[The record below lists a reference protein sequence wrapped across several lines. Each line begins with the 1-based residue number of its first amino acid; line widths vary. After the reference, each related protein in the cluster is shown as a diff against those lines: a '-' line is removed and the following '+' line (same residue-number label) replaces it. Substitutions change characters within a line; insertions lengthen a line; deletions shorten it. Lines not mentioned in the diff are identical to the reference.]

1 MYVTHHRGLFQID
14 IDASST
20 QEPLTYDEPVGQLT
34 IVDDARWSADITSNS
49 WSALAVWI
57 VMLVVLQAV
66 SWPFVR
72 RIFRR
77 FPDKGW
83 AFGRLVT
90 MLTAGYAVWVLASV
104 EVIVFRVVWCFAAL
118 LGVAV
123 LSLVL
128 QRALRGSAES
138 VPTQRWRP
146 DRFVVG
152 AEAVFWGVF
161 ALFLLFRLINP
172 DSYHPVWGGEK
183 PMEFAHINA
192 LLRSPHFPPVDP
204 WYADGFLNYYYYG
217 AYLIAFMLKLT
228 GIPTE
233 IGFNLAQPTFM
244 ALLAT
249 GAFSVASAI
258 GSRIAHSRTLGL
270 LTGLVGVVLV
280 SFAGNLLVAA
290 RLVLALANDAPP
302 FSSFVYWFWIPTRLI
317 PFTEGQFTITEFPY
331 FTGVYADLHAHV
343 VALPMTVLVIGLG
356 FALTLEWRSVSSL
369 ASRPAWRRTR
379 TTRVLL
385 HLALLALALG
395 SLFPTNAWDVPT
407 YAALTAVAVFMA
419 TRGVESIAKRIALST
434 GLVAGIG
441 LAAYLLVLPF
451 TAHYVA
457 LFGELDTV
465 REKTPLLSIQAHLGV
480 FLLIIF
486 YGLAARLHRRSRQES
501 ALLDPVILTPLL
513 GTLLILRYVG
523 VERSQRF
530 RDMAD
535 ALFVVFIV
543 GVLLYACFRV
553 VRTVR
558 TVQTSPRAGRH
569 PAVPMLH
576 VLIAVIGVTAAIA
589 LATGRPVLALY
600 LGLAGVASLV
610 WLIVSDEG
618 LKFTAAMIAA
628 AMFVGAGLE
637 LVYLV
642 DDLSGGP
649 HYRMNTVF
657 KFYNGIWILL
667 GLASAGLVGHMLAI
681 GGVTSPVPQSATNT
695 DDRIARRASPATPA
709 PVHSAAHRAPEA
721 LGIVPQPAGSGR
733 KTRQPTIWAR
743 IGLVATAIAV
753 AAALAFPVFSTGVRL
768 DQRFTPD
775 RPHWTLNAFDW
786 MNYGTIPTRPGG
798 SGIVPLRFDEDRA
811 VIDWFNDQVPGT
823 PVIAEAS
830 ISQYLCGGS
839 RISIGTG
846 LPVVLGWHRHEQ
858 QQRFPTFLDQR
869 RSDLRTL
876 YTSGD
881 TDRKRSIIAR
891 YGIAYIVV
899 GDLERNYL
907 TNDCTATDA
916 SSGIAALSDM
926 VGEDLEIAF
935 QVGETIV
942 YRVTTNG

>member
-1 MYVTHHRGLFQID
+1 MHVTPHRGLFQIETD
-14 IDASST
+14 VTST

-34 IVDDARWSADITSNS
+34 VVDDARWSADITSNS

-57 VMLVVLQAV
+57 VMLIVLQAV
-66 SWPFVR
+66 SWPIVR

-77 FPDKGW
+77 FPDQGW
-83 AFGRLVT
+83 AFCRLVT
-90 MLTAGYAVWVLASV
+90 MLIAGYAVWMLASV
-104 EVIVFRVVWCFAAL
+104 EVIAFRVVWCFAAL
-118 LGVAV
+118 LGVAA
-123 LSLVL
+123 LSFVL
-128 QRALRGSAES
+128 QRAWRGSAES
-138 VPTQRWRP
+138 LTSQRWRP
-146 DRFVVG
+146 DRFIVG

-161 ALFLLFRLINP
+161 TIFLIFRLINP

-204 WYADGFLNYYYYG
+204 WYANGFLNYYYYG

-249 GAFSVASAI
+249 GAFSVAAAI
-258 GSRIAHSRTLGL
+258 GSRIVRNRTLAL
-270 LTGLVGVVLV
+270 LTGLTGVVLV

-302 FSSFVYWFWIPTRLI
+302 LSSFVYWFWIPTRLI
-317 PFTEGQFTITEFPY
+317 PFTEGQYTITEFPY

-356 FALTLEWRSVSSL
+356 LALALEWQSVSSL
-369 ASRPAWRRTR
+369 ARRSAWRRTGV
-379 TTRVLL
+379 TRVLV
-385 HLALLALALG
+385 HLGLLALALG

-407 YAALTAVAVFMA
+407 YAALSAVAVFMA
-419 TRGVESIAKRIALST
+419 TRGVRPFALRLAMSA

-451 TAHYVA
+451 TRHYVA

-480 FLLIIF
+480 FLLIVF
-486 YGLAARLHRRSRQES
+486 YGLAARMNRWSRQES
-501 ALLDPVILTPLL
+501 AMLDPMILTPLL

-530 RDMAD
+530 RDSAD
-535 ALFVVFIV
+535 ALLVVFVV
-543 GVLLYACFRV
+543 GVLLYAC
-553 VRTVR
+553 VRMVR
-558 TVQTSPRAGRH
+558 AVPSPPLARWL
-569 PAVPMLH
+569 PAVPILYG
-576 VLIAVIGVTAAIA
+576 VIAAVGVASVVA
-589 LATGRPVLALY
+589 LATGRPVLALF
-600 LGLAGVASLV
+600 LGLAGVASVCWLV
-610 WLIVSDEG
+610 FPEEG
-618 LKFTAAMIAA
+618 TRFIAAMIAA

-637 LVYLV
+637 IVYLV

-657 KFYNGIWILL
+657 KFYNAIWILL
-667 GLASAGLVGHMLAI
+667 GLACAGLVGHMLAI
-681 GGVTSPVPQSATNT
+681 AGVTRPVAQSLRSKESGVT
-695 DDRIARRASPATPA
+695 RRTAPATPV
-709 PVHSAAHRAPEA
+709 PVQGTARRAPEA
-721 LGIVPQPAGSGR
+721 LGIVPQEGAPAQRLG
-733 KTRQPTIWAR
+733 QPTLWAG
-743 IGLVATAIAV
+743 IGLAVATVAIA
-753 AAALAFPVFSTGVRL
+753 ASLAFPVFSTGVRL
-768 DQRFTPD
+768 DQRFTPS

-786 MNYGTIPTRPGG
+786 MDYGTIPTRPGG
-798 SGIVPLRFDEDRA
+798 TGIVPLRFDEDRA
-811 VIDWFNDQVPGT
+811 VIDWFNSEVPGT

-846 LPVVLGWHRHEQ
+846 LPVVLGWYRHEQ
-858 QQRFPTFLDQR
+858 QQRYPTYLDER

-876 YTSGD
+876 YTSAD
-881 TDRKRSIIAR
+881 TERKRDIIAR

-899 GDLERNYL
+899 GSLERNYL

-916 SSGIAALSDM
+916 SAGIAAISDM
-926 VGEDLEIAF
+926 VGEDLEVAF
-935 QVGETIV
+935 RAGETIV
-942 YRVTTNG
+942 YRVTGTG